1 VENDTT
7 TRSEPVVDP
16 RLYGAFAAAGRVVLQ
31 ATTRHQVHQT
41 LTQVL
46 TDEVDFDGAV
56 VWMLPDGPDTEIS
69 EVASAGELVDATRA
83 AARDAV
89 DRALVD
95 GETVVLPA
103 AGGSVCAVPLRCG
116 LEVRGVLVTTMAT
129 VDGHDPPRLHLLERL
144 GVEAASA
151 LGAIAAR
158 ELAVGSR
165 LARSAVQVELAGR
178 VEMQAALARIGQMA
192 LAGDAIEVLFA
203 EIVESAWRLLNV
215 DFALVEEVLVD
226 GRLGVAAGA
235 GSGGWRPAT
244 RLDRATAGSFT
255 RRVLDDA
262 GPVWVEDLKA
272 RDDDQ
277 IVTAAPAARSAAG
290 VAIRP
295 RSEQLCALVVANRV
309 PRRWAADEVDF
320 LRSLANVA
328 ATALERIE
336 AGRQLIEQAL
346 HDPLTG
352 LPNRTLLH
360 DRLAAAT
367 DALGRGRVLA
377 VLLVDLDGF
386 KLVNDALGHDV
397 GDQLLVAVADR
408 LREVV
413 RGGDTVARLG
423 GDEFAVL
430 CPDLPDA
437 ESADDVAERLNAAM
451 TAPFELESAQTFITA
466 SIGITLRDRP
476 GASPRTLLREAD
488 AAMYVA
494 KEGGR
499 AGHEVFDD
507 SMRLDAVRRLEMT
520 NDLCRALER
529 EELELVWHPIVDL
542 IDDDGRQ
549 EISLEALVRWRHP
562 EHGLVRPDAFI
573 GLAEDTGL
581 IRPLGEWVLR
591 AAARQLAEW
600 QAAEPDGCPDLIS
613 VNLSAHQLARPSFVD
628 LVDDV
633 FLCAGV
639 DTSTVELEV
648 TETAL
653 MGDPVHAIDR
663 LRDLRRRGFR
673 IAIDDFGTGYS
684 SMSYLRDL
692 PASALKVDR
701 SFVARLEL
709 GGTDRSIVEAIIGLA
724 HAVGLVAVAE
734 GVETAEQLAILRS
747 MGCDRA
753 QGFLWTEPLAPGE
766 VPRWIAS
773 QRTAT
778 AALGGASPRPVPRS
792 ARLAP

>member
-1 VENDTT
+1 MGNDNTM
-7 TRSEPVVDP
+7 RSAPAVDP
-16 RLYGAFAAAGRVVLQ
+16 RLYGAFAAAGRAVLQ
-31 ATTRHQVHQT
+31 ATSRHQVHQT

-46 TDEVDFDGAV
+46 TEEGDFDGAV
-56 VWMLPDGPDTEIS
+56 VWMFPDEPGSDIS
-69 EVASAGELVDATRA
+69 EVARAGELPAATA
-83 AARDAV
+83 AVARQAV
-89 DRALVD
+89 DRALLE
-95 GETVVLPA
+95 GATVVVPA
-103 AGGSVCAVPLRCG
+103 GPGSACAVPLRCG
-116 LEVRGVLVTTMAT
+116 LELRGVLVTTMGAS
-129 VDGHDPPRLHLLERL
+129 DGHDAPRLHLLERL

-151 LGAIAAR
+151 LGSIAAR

-203 EIVESAWRLLNV
+203 EIVESAWKLLNV

-235 GSGGWRPAT
+235 GSGGWRPVT
-244 RLDRATAGSFT
+244 RIDRAAPGSFT
-255 RRVLDDA
+255 RRVLDDD
-262 GPVWVEDLKA
+262 GPVWVVDLQDMG
-272 RDDDQ
+272 DDHV
-277 IVTAAPAARSAAG
+277 VTAAPTARSAAG

-295 RSEQLCALVVANRV
+295 RGEQLCALVVANRV

-320 LRSLANVA
+320 LQSLANVA

-336 AGRQLIEQAL
+336 ASRQLIEQAL

-352 LPNRTLLH
+352 LPNRALLH
-360 DRLAAAT
+360 DRLASAT

-430 CPDLPDA
+430 CPNLPDA
-437 ESADDVAERLNAAM
+437 EAASDVAERLNAAM
-451 TAPFELESAQTFITA
+451 AAPFELESAQTFITA
-466 SIGITLRDRP
+466 SIGITLRDQP
-476 GASPRTLLREAD
+476 GASPRALLREAD

-499 AGHEVFDD
+499 AGHEVFDE
-507 SMRLDAVRRLEMT
+507 SMRVNAVRRLEMT

-542 IDDDGRQ
+542 MVEGGRQ

-591 AAARQLAEW
+591 AAARQLAQW

-639 DTSTVELEV
+639 DTSTVELEI

-663 LRDLRRRGFR
+663 LRELRRRGFR

-709 GGTDRSIVEAIIGLA
+709 GGTDRTIVEAIIGLA

-753 QGFLWTEPLAPGE
+753 QGFLWTEPLAPVE
-766 VPRWIAS
+766 VPAWIAA
-773 QRTAT
+773 QRAGS
-778 AALGGASPRPVPRS
+778 AGSGHASPRPAPSS
-792 ARLAP
+792 ARLTS